1 MQVEKNKIKN
11 WYIKKRKW
19 NYWRTGRVIEKF
31 LSVKRLDGFVLCI
44 QGWRKTSSSKFLAT
58 KKRLRVVNK
67 GRLFLYRHFE
77 FRRKIWKNVGLLDI

>member
-1 MQVEKNKIKN
+1 MLVEYSPRKIGVL
-11 WYIKKRKW
+11 KREIW

-58 KKRLRVVNK
+58 KKRLRVVKNGVFRPCLAA
-67 GRLFLYRHFE
+67 GRLVTSLQERQQH
-77 FRRKIWKNVGLLDI
+77 